1 MTGEDQLPMP
11 LTYARIMLR
20 VFGTTPERR
29 SRLLQG
35 TRITEAD
42 LVDSTAEATLADFL
56 AMFDNAHALCEPG
69 WTLELTTHFDL
80 AAQGA
85 LGFAMVCAPTLAE
98 SFDILAR
105 YGHVRA
111 PWFRLEVFRD
121 AREWGVKMVR
131 QFPVSA
137 HIDIAMVESVLLS
150 AQNLV
155 ESVLGRPMD
164 EARMHFDFAAPAW
177 VERYRERFSGEVI
190 FAADYAGFSMPAVWR
205 DSPCPLA
212 DAGMYQAAMS
222 RLEMERRRLDSG
234 NHLSVRV
241 AMLIAASG
249 DAGLDLE
256 TTAQRLNV
264 SRRTL
269 IRRLKEAGTSFG
281 TLLDEHR
288 MQRAVELLANPDY
301 TATEV
306 GYRLGYREPANFT
319 RAFKRWFGATPGK
332 YRTSSLGIPA
342 GHAAT
347 V

>member
-1 MTGEDQLPMP
+1 MIGDDRLPMP

-20 VFGTTPERR
+20 VLGTTAERR
-29 SRLLQG
+29 SQLLKG
-35 TRITEAD
+35 TRITEAA
-42 LVDSTAEATLADFL
+42 LVDSAAEATLADFL

-69 WTLELTTHFDL
+69 WTLELTSHFDL

-98 SFDILAR
+98 SFDIMAR

-111 PWFRLEVFRD
+111 PWFRLEAFSD
-121 AREWGVKMVR
+121 EREWGVKIRR
-131 QFPVSA
+131 QFPVA
-137 HIDIAMVESVLLS
+137 RHIDIAMVESVLLS

-155 ESVLGRPMD
+155 ESVLGRPMG
-164 EARMHFDFAAPAW
+164 EARMRFDFAAPAW
-177 VERYRERFSGEVI
+177 VDRYRECFSGKVI
-190 FAADYAGFSMPAVWR
+190 FAADYSGFSMPASWR
-205 DSPCPLA
+205 NSPCPLA

-222 RLEMERRRLDSG
+222 RLEMDRRRLDSG

-249 DAGLDLE
+249 DAGLNLE
-256 TTAQRLNV
+256 TTAVRLNV

-281 TLLDEHR
+281 ALLDEHR

-306 GYRLGYREPANFT
+306 GYRLGYQEPANFT
-319 RAFKRWFGATPGK
+319 RAFKRWFGTTPGK
-332 YRTSSLGIPA
+332 HRTARSGTPA
-342 GHAAT
+342 GR
-347 V
+347 

>member
-1 MTGEDQLPMP
+1 MVGEDRLPMP

-20 VFGTTPERR
+20 VLGTTAERR
-29 SRLLQG
+29 AQLLKG
-35 TRITEAD
+35 TRITESA
-42 LVDSTAEATLADFL
+42 LVDPTAEATLADFL

-69 WTLELTTHFDL
+69 WTLELTSHFDL

-98 SFDILAR
+98 SFDIMAR

-111 PWFRLEVFRD
+111 PWFRLEVFGD
-121 AREWGVKMVR
+121 ELEWGVKMRR
-131 QFPVSA
+131 QFPVAA
-137 HIDIAMVESVLLS
+137 HIDIAMVETVLLS

-155 ESVLGRPMD
+155 ESILGRPMGQ
-164 EARMHFDFAAPAW
+164 ARMHFDFAAPAW
-177 VERYRERFSGEVI
+177 IERYRERFSGEVI
-190 FAADYAGFSMPAVWR
+190 FAADYAGFSMPAIWR
-205 DSPCPLA
+205 NSPCPLA

-222 RLEMERRRLDSG
+222 RLEMDRRRLDSG

-249 DAGLDLE
+249 DTGPDLE
-256 TTAQRLNV
+256 TTAERLNV

-281 TLLDEHR
+281 TLRDEHR
-288 MQRAVELLANPDY
+288 MQRAVELLANPTY

-306 GYRLGYREPANFT
+306 GYRLGYQEPANFT
-319 RAFKRWFGATPGK
+319 RAFKRWFGTTPGNHRAHSGK
-332 YRTSSLGIPA
+332 
-342 GHAAT
+342 
-347 V
+347 